1 MDLTDSN
8 PLFHMESE
16 DPGISRPRHAI
27 CNGDAALL
35 EATHLNPMNVF
46 NRTAICSLFPFFIAA
61 PAMAQKPD
69 SPGEVAQAIGK
80 NSDSAW
86 RASKFIGM
94 DLVNSS
100 KETIGE
106 IKDVVLDLK
115 SGKVLGVI
123 VSTGGFLG
131 MADTL
136 SAVPISDLTYNAE
149 SKSFTTSLTKA
160 QVSEV
165 PQFKSTEWP
174 DLSSASLGTKLRGVR
189 DAIGGDVSAPDNTA
203 KNERDMNEETV
214 TPVDQGNSDSDLKM
228 TKDIRSSVVA
238 TNLSFNAKNIKIITR
253 DGAITLRGV
262 VASNDEHAA
271 ILKIAKD
278 HAGSSPVTDNL
289 EVKSK

>member
-1 MDLTDSN
+1 MK
-8 PLFHMESE
+8 
-16 DPGISRPRHAI
+16 A
-27 CNGDAALL
+27 
-35 EATHLNPMNVF
+35 F
-46 NRTAICSLFPFFIAA
+46 NRTATCALASLLIVI

-69 SPGEVAQAIGK
+69 SPQEVSQAIGK

-86 RASKFIGM
+86 RASKVIGM
-94 DLVNSS
+94 DLKNSS
-100 KETIGE
+100 KESIGE
-106 IKDVVLDLK
+106 IKDVVLDIE

-136 SAVPISDLTYNAE
+136 SALPISALAYDAD
-149 SKSFTTSLTKA
+149 SKSFTTSLTKD
-160 QVSEV
+160 QVGEV

-189 DAIGGDVSAPDNTA
+189 DSIGGDVSAPDNTA
-203 KNERDMNEETV
+203 KNERDMNEKTI
-214 TPVDQGNSDSDLKM
+214 TPVDQGNSDADLKM
-228 TKDIRSSVVA
+228 TKDIRSAIVG
-238 TNLSFNAKNIKIITR
+238 TDLSFNAKNIKIITR

-262 VASNDEHAA
+262 VESKEEHAA

-289 EVKSK
+289 EVKNK